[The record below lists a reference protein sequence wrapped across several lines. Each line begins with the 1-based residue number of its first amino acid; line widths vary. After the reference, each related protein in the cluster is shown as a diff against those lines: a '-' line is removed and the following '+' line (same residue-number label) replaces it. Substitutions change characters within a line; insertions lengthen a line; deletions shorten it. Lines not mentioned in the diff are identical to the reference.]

1 MSCTYQG
8 HYDFPALYEGDTFV
22 SRDITIAEDVG
33 TTLASARLV
42 FEKGGTITKTLTSL
56 SGLTLVSTASGNWII
71 RINQWTLDLAVGTH
85 IYDLETTDADGVVR
99 HYVGGSL
106 RVLDAT
112 A

>member
-8 HYDFPALYEGDTFV
+8 NYDFPALYEGDTFV
-22 SRDITIAEDVG
+22 SRDLTIAEESG

-42 FEKGGTITKTLTSL
+42 FEKGGAATKTLTTS
-56 SGLTLVSTASGNWII
+56 SGLTLTSSTAGAWVITI
-71 RINQWTLDLAVGTH
+71 DEWTVDLATGVH

-99 HYVGGSL
+99 HYLGGTF